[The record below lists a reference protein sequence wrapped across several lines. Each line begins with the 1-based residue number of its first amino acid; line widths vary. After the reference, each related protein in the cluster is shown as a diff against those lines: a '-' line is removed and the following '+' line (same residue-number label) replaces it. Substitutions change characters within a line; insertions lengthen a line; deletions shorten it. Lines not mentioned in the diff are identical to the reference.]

1 MAQQKKRVLSWG
13 ITFLWMALI
22 FYMSSQP
29 AAESRELSRGVA
41 AWIAE
46 IIERLAPQADIDFR
60 SLHGTLRKQA
70 HFWAY
75 LVLGPLV
82 LNALRQSGVKGRRAV
97 VLALA
102 VSVVYAITDE
112 IHQLFVPGRSGEIF
126 DVVIDT
132 AGAAAGIALY
142 GLMGWIRQKKRLG

>member
-1 MAQQKKRVLSWG
+1 MTQYQKRVLSCG
-13 ITFLWMALI
+13 LTFLWMALI

-29 AAESRELSRGVA
+29 AAESRELSRGVTV
-41 AWIAE
+41 WIAE
-46 IIERLAPQADIDFR
+46 IIERLAPKADIDFR
-60 SLHGTLRKQA
+60 SLHGALRKQA

-97 VLALA
+97 VLAMT

-112 IHQLFVPGRSGEIF
+112 IHQLFVPGRSGEVF

-132 AGAAAGIALY
+132 AGAATGMAVY
-142 GLMGWIRQKKRLG
+142 GLLGWISRKRQS